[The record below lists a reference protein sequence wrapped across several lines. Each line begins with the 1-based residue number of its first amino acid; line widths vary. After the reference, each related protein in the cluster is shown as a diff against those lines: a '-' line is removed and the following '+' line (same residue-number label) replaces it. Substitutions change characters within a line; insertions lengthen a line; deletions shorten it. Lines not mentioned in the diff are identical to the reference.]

1 VLELPRISGAWS
13 MIFMP
18 EGIDGPVGLKL
29 TLVERAPDLPPLD
42 PPGRFDD
49 PAARAIQ
56 IAGLPG
62 QELRRVDT
70 VISFGAVAAA
80 TPAADGWGTEIVA
93 EYFDERPDAGS
104 APLTPDAAAAI
115 WDAMLQSLRPRG

>member
-1 VLELPRISGAWS
+1 

-18 EGIDGPVGLKL
+18 DGIDGPVGVKL
-29 TLVERAPDLPPLD
+29 TLIERGPDLPPLD

-49 PAARAIQ
+49 PGARDVQ
-56 IAGLPG
+56 IAGLTG
-62 QELRRVDT
+62 QELRRVGA

-80 TPAADGWGTEIVA
+80 TPSADGWGIEITA

-104 APLTPDAAAAI
+104 APLTPDAATDI
-115 WDAMLQSLRPRG
+115 WQALLQSIRPRG